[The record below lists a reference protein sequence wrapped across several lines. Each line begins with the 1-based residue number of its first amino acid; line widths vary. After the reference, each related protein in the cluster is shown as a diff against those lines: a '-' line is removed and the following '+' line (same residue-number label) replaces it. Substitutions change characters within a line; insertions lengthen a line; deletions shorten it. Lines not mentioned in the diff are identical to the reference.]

1 MRCLL
6 WGIFLFAITP
16 LTYSQN
22 TIGLPLV
29 INYGKTDFHGGSQTW
44 DIKQDRN
51 GLMYFANNEGLICYD
66 GTWWKIYPLPNRTIM
81 RSVAIDKD
89 GRIYV
94 GGQGEIGV
102 FSPDRN
108 GFLHYESLINLL

>member
-1 MRCLL
+1 MEKR
-6 WGIFLFAITP
+6 IFMEA
-16 LTYSQN
+16 
-22 TIGLPLV
+22 
-29 INYGKTDFHGGSQTW
+29 SQTW

-66 GTWWKIYPLPNRTIM
+66 GTYWKIYPLPNRTIM

-89 GRIYV
+89 GHIYV

-108 GFLHYESLINLL
+108 GFLHYESLINLLPRSQ